1 METAAMLDLD
11 LTFSVPILD
20 AKLRLPKAPKVA
32 KPKTPTA
39 PKLKVPTRAIS
50 TDAPVRAVPVTPTV
64 LAGFYPLDRVT
75 YIGRQ
80 HCPECDC
87 TTRYIAG
94 DLLRYAA
101 YDAAGNIKT
110 TRALHVVDPRFSS
123 LPRHIETLAEIEET
137 LCPSCIALAPVWD
150 LIEFGD
156 TDVPLQ
162 QPLPFVEA
170 LTSGDKPVYTLTA
183 RMREHADIRKT
194 FSGGRIYAYGEDE

>member
-1 METAAMLDLD
+1 MLD

-20 AKLRLPKAPKVA
+20 ANLRLPKAPKVA
-32 KPKTPTA
+32 KPKTPAA
-39 PKLKVPTRAIS
+39 PKLKVPTRTIS

-137 LCPSCIALAPVWD
+137 LCPSCLALAPVWD
-150 LIEFGD
+150 LIEFGA

-162 QPLPFVEA
+162 HPLPFVEA
-170 LTSGDKPVYTLTA
+170 LTSGDKPVYALTA
-183 RMREHADIRKT
+183 KMREHAAIRKT
-194 FSGGRIYAYGEDE
+194 LSGVRIHAYGEDE

>member
-1 METAAMLDLD
+1 METAAMLD

-20 AKLRLPKAPKVA
+20 ANLRLPKAPKVT
-32 KPKTPTA
+32 KPKTPAA

-50 TDAPVRAVPVTPTV
+50 TDAPVQNVPVTPTV

-123 LPRHIETLAEIEET
+123 LPRHVETLAEIEET

-183 RMREHADIRKT
+183 KMREHAAIRKT
-194 FSGGRIYAYGEDE
+194 LSGVRIHAYGEDE